1 MQSENKLFD
10 DLARVASGAA
20 GALAGAR
27 AELEEVFRQRIERF
41 LSEADMVPRDEFEAI
56 KAVAV
61 KARESQEALERR
73 VEALEAESAALK
85 KPVKRRSPAKKAS
98 QKSSN

>member
-1 MQSENKLFD
+1 
-10 DLARVASGAA
+10 
-20 GALAGAR
+20 
-27 AELEEVFRQRIERF
+27 
-41 LSEADMVPRDEFEAI
+41 MVPRDEFEAI

>member
-10 DLARVASGAA
+10 DLARTFRVPPALRPSGC
-20 GALAGAR
+20 AR
-27 AELEEVFRQRIERF
+27 GIEEVRQRIERF
-41 LSEADMVPRDEFEAI
+41 LSEADMVPRNEFEAI

-73 VEALEAESAALK
+73 VEELEAEIAALK
-85 KPVKRRSPAKKAS
+85 KPAKRRSPEKKTS